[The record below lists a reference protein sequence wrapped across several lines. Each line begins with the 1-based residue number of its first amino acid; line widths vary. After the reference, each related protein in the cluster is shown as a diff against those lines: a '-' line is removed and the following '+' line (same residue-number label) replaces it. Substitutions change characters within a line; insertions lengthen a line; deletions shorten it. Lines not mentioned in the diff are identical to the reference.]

1 MKPARIFVLVIAL
14 AAGLA
19 AAWLA
24 GTSKPATI
32 VVQQPPPPVP
42 SDGVLAAAIEL
53 LRGDVLTE
61 ANMRWD
67 EWPAEKI
74 PPGVIR
80 KSTSPRAIEELKGA
94 KLRSSLAAGDPLR
107 RERLALGP
115 HSGFLASD
123 LPPGKRA
130 VAITIDTQG
139 SSTAGGFI
147 LPADSVDVIHIFK
160 FQEEHFIRISQD
172 EPLAQKIAGDA
183 QISRTILRNVRVL
196 AIGQNIQ
203 VSNGERTVTGPQH
216 ATLEVTPEEAET
228 ILLAQRT
235 GTLALTLRSMG
246 DSNTDSEKN
255 QCLAGELRAL
265 GGDGSA
271 KQSKLR

>member
-1 MKPARIFVLVIAL
+1 MKPARIFVLAIAL

-19 AAWLA
+19 AAMLA
-24 GTSKPATI
+24 GTSKPPTV

-42 SDGVLAAAIEL
+42 TDGVLAAANEL
-53 LRGDVLTE
+53 FRGDVLTE

-74 PPGVIR
+74 PAGVIR
-80 KSTSPRAIEELKGA
+80 KSTSPSAIAELKGA
-94 KLRSSLAAGDPLR
+94 KLRAGCAAGEPLR
-107 RERLALGP
+107 RERLALGQ
-115 HSGFLASD
+115 HSGFIASD

-130 VAITIDTQG
+130 VAINIDAQG

-147 LPADSVDVIHIFK
+147 
-160 FQEEHFIRISQD
+160 
-172 EPLAQKIAGDA
+172 
-183 QISRTILRNVRVL
+183 RNVRVL

-203 VSNGERTVTGPQH
+203 VNNGDRAVTGSIN

-235 GTLALTLRSMG
+235 GTLTLTRRSMADANVEG
-246 DSNTDSEKN
+246 EKKKR
-255 QCLAGELRAL
+255 LAEDLRAAR
-265 GGDGSA
+265 GGGA
-271 KQSKLR
+271 QQSKGH

>member
-1 MKPARIFVLVIAL
+1 MKPARVFVLVIAL

-42 SDGVLAAAIEL
+42 TDGVLTAANDL

-67 EWPAEKI
+67 ELPAGVI

-80 KSTSPRAIEELKGA
+80 KSAAPGAIAELKGA
-94 KLRSSLAAGDPLR
+94 KLRAGIAAGEALR
-107 RERLALGP
+107 RERIALGQ

-130 VAITIDTQG
+130 VAINIDAQG

-147 LPADSVDVIHIFK
+147 LPADSVDVIQISK
-160 FQEEHFIRISQD
+160 VEEGHFIRISQD
-172 EPLAQKIAGDA
+172 ERLAHDITGNSLV
-183 QISRTILRNVRVL
+183 SRTILHNVRVL

-235 GTLALTLRSMG
+235 GTLALSLRSMG
-246 DSNTDSEKN
+246 DSNSDSEKN
-255 QCLAGELRAL
+255 QRLAGELRAL
-265 GGDGSA
+265 GGGGSA
-271 KQSKLR
+271 NQSELR